1 MSATSYAYTSL
12 DVSHFARPMT
22 LLSETLTPSCS
33 QIDAELS
40 RLIGTLRLNA
50 KVRALC
56 GLISVKDGR
65 DDALKDSESTSRDLS
80 MQLEDPLRGDIIP
93 RPECQFH
100 PNVRIQSLFLSSPQS
115 LTPSSQLDH
124 ISLARRTL
132 RMSSPPLYSLPRRN
146 LPNYRRRIPRHN
158 LHPQSIAPCLP

>member
-22 LLSETLTPSCS
+22 LCTSETLTSSCS

-56 GLISVKDGR
+56 GLMSAKDGR
-65 DDALKDSESTSRDLS
+65 DDVLKDSESTSRDLS
-80 MQLEDPLRGDIIP
+80 MQLEDPLRGGIIP

-100 PNVRIQSLFLSSPQS
+100 PNVRTRSHFSSLLS
-115 LTPSSQLDH
+115 LTPLSQLDH

-158 LHPQSIAPCLP
+158 LHPQSITPCLP